1 MCRVRGKPTIAKS
14 AKWTSPV
21 ARWPRADA
29 CPARRIVKSGFA
41 DLGYRLSSSHSIK
54 RHILIMVLLLQ
65 IYHYWFKLDGFDKM
79 VKDSWKNSTILKPN
93 AIYSKKKLQSL
104 KNDIKLWTKEAKSRS
119 SGTKLS
125 IQNKLFEVDKI
136 IDQGGSNEEILN
148 RRSTPLKDLHDT
160 KAIEALDIAQKAK
173 DQEGMFPPGCN
184 ASFIA
189 LIPKIQD
196 AKVDASRY
204 LNRFSAPSRST
215 ICSSR
220 KMTWISWNKVL
231 ASKKK
236 GILEFLVSLLLI
248 VRCFSNCPNSRRSPW
263 LDIIRETNSLL
274 NKGIDLLAFIRK
286 KVGNEED
293 TLFWDETWLGEKSL
307 KYQFP
312 RLYALEECKLITVA
326 EKMRHDG
333 LSSFYR
339 CCPRGGAAEYLQS
352 LLQARVTDL
361 VLPQMLNRW
370 T

>member
-1 MCRVRGKPTIAKS
+1 MCRVGGKPTIAKS

-29 CPARRIVKSGFA
+29 CPARRI
-41 DLGYRLSSSHSIK
+41 
-54 RHILIMVLLLQ
+54 
-65 IYHYWFKLDGFDKM
+65 
-79 VKDSWKNSTILKPN
+79 
-93 AIYSKKKLQSL
+93 KLQSL

-173 DQEGMFPPGCN
+173 ILKYPWQRRSGCCYLV
-184 ASFIA
+184 FLVRIHGA
-189 LIPKIQD
+189 L
-196 AKVDASRY
+196 
-204 LNRFSAPSRST
+204 N
-215 ICSSR
+215 CSS
-220 KMTWISWNKVL
+220 
-231 ASKKK
+231 
-236 GILEFLVSLLLI
+236 
-248 VRCFSNCPNSRRSPW
+248 PNSRRSPW